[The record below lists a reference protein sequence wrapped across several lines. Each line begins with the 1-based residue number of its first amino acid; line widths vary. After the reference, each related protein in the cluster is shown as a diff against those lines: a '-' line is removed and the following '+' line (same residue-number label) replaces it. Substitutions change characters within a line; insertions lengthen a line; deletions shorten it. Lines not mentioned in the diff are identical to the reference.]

1 MGPSD
6 ATIPDIGDL
15 IGQNVGAA
23 APWVVIPV
31 VCVVVALGIAHLRR
45 RWLERR
51 RLRPKGVRTRQ
62 DVVRRD
68 LSKMAEYLG
77 GFHESDPAVWQPFEL
92 GLAAMAACQWDQ
104 AIEQFR
110 RAQAK
115 ARGAQLVPIHNQTG
129 VCHYVRGRPDDA
141 LRDFD
146 ESARLATRYRVELGK
161 APALGNIG
169 VILHDYG
176 ELPSALNTMSEALAI
191 ARSIGDRGA
200 AAPYL
205 GNIGNVHRDQG
216 ELDAALQFHEEA
228 LAISRSEG
236 DRSGV
241 ASSLGNIGSVY
252 CDKDEL
258 DKALPRYEQAL
269 AISRETGDRRV
280 TASLLSNIGSIHRYR
295 SELDEALVFHEDA
308 LALER
313 EVGYQAGV
321 ATELGNIGL
330 ILVDKVLHEQAVLT
344 LAESLAIL
352 LAIGVAHGQRQA
364 LVGVS
369 TCDDKLGRDR
379 VRELLKEA
387 GMADGSTA
395 DVLERIDQMRRRRPR
410 QRSGRLAPFAL
421 RRLVTGSPS

>member
-1 MGPSD
+1 M
-6 ATIPDIGDL
+6 GDL
-15 IGQNVGAA
+15 IEQNVGAA
-23 APWVVIPV
+23 ALWVVIPV
-31 VCVVVALGIAHLRR
+31 LCVVVALGIAYLRR

-51 RLRPKGVRTRQ
+51 RLRPKGLKVRL
-62 DVVRRD
+62 DVIRCD
-68 LSKMAEYLG
+68 LNKMAEYFG
-77 GFHESDPAVWQPFEL
+77 GLHESDPAVWQPFEL

-115 ARGAQLVPIHNQTG
+115 ARGAQLVLIRNQTG
-129 VCHYVRGRPDDA
+129 VCHYIRGRLDDA

-146 ESARLATRYRVELGK
+146 ESARLATRYQVERGR
-161 APALGNIG
+161 ASALGNIG

-176 ELPSALNTMSEALAI
+176 ELSGALNTMSEALAI
-191 ARSIGDRGA
+191 VRRIGDRGA

-205 GNIGNVHRDQG
+205 GNVGNVHRDQG

-228 LAISRSEG
+228 LAMSRRKG

-252 CDKDEL
+252 CHKDEL
-258 DKALPRYEQAL
+258 DEALPRYEQAL

-313 EVGYQAGV
+313 EIGYRAGE

-330 ILVDKVLHEQAVLT
+330 ILVDKGLHKQGVLT

-352 LAIGVAHGQRQA
+352 LAIGMANGPRQA
-364 LVGVS
+364 LLGIS
-369 TCDDKLGRDR
+369 TCDDQLGRDR
-379 VRELLKEA
+379 VQELLKEA
-387 GMADGSTA
+387 GLADGSISGI
-395 DVLERIDQMRRRRPR
+395 LERIDQMRRKRPQ
-410 QRSGRLAPFAL
+410 QRSARRAPFVL